1 MSIKNIKPPVITKF
15 LNKNPLPSKKE
26 EWIFAIVKYSLKQVL
41 ENKEKEMSIKI
52 SEEFIKQ
59 NYPVQTGLNN
69 PILRTKSKWIE
80 EINEEI
86 LSFGKILFKAME
98 LYDGIWLAAP
108 QIWVNK
114 RIIAICQLNKKEDKV
129 IFSEVLINPEIIEKS
144 EKMFIQE
151 EGCLSLPGM
160 EWDVQRHFKVKVI
173 YTGLD
178 GKKHQINATWLNAA
192 ILQHE
197 IDHLDWILFWDK
209 VVDKKAPNFKKLLNL

>member
-129 IFSEVLINPEIIEKS
+129 IFSEVLINPEIVEKS

-209 VVDKKAPNFKKLLNL
+209 VIDKKAPNFKKLLNL

>member
-129 IFSEVLINPEIIEKS
+129 IFSEVLINPEIVEKS